1 MEDQVRRVESF
12 IPYDEIDPNCLQGA
26 ILFDGSKMDAVW
38 QICERLGMQVV
49 ADVHTHPGA
58 WHGQSGTDKANPMI
72 PERGH
77 VALIVPNFADRDYMP
92 GEIGIHEYHGL
103 DGWLDRSKEGN
114 RFFKLRWF

>member
-1 MEDQVRRVESF
+1 MHGQLRRAEHF

-26 ILFDGSKMDAVW
+26 ILFDGSKMDLVW
-38 QICERLGMQVV
+38 QICESRGMQVV
-49 ADVHTHPGA
+49 ADVHTHPGE

-92 GEIGIHEYHGL
+92 GEIGIHEYRGR
-103 DGWLDRSKEGN
+103 DGWLDHSREAKK
-114 RFFKLRWF
+114 FFKVRWF